1 MVSETVVELSR
12 SQFAINAVQH
22 FLFVPLTV
30 GLSFFLLVLEVWGL
44 ARGRSDFQPLCRFW
58 GKLFGL
64 SFGLSLV
71 SSLAMLFQFGGNWSY
86 FAHYAGDAFAG
97 PVVVGVLAGLF
108 TAANGL
114 GWMLYGW
121 DTLGKWPHLLST
133 CAVCLGCH
141 LILFGFSAASGWM
154 QYPVGAEFDP
164 QALRMELA
172 DWHAVLT
179 NPVALAKFAHSL
191 LSAYAVAAGF
201 VLAISA
207 YYRLRS
213 AETALSEPSY
223 RISAGLGLL
232 AIVATLLLGD
242 AGIYKQSS
250 FQRSKLMAINGLPA
264 DEVLAQNRQR
274 IDNGIQAYAM
284 LQQLRDDNRQPELL
298 AGFAAAKPDL
308 GYGLLLKRW
317 HDTVVDAGPAQI
329 DLAAQA
335 SLPPA
340 APLYWGHKAMVLF
353 GVLALLT
360 FLTAGFGAV
369 TGRRQPWLLK
379 SAMYALPATLLAS
392 GSGWFISEFGDQ
404 PWIVVDV
411 LPTWLAVSAL
421 GPSDLA
427 LGLAVYGLAYSG
439 LLALAILLA
448 MQIVKQGTAEVALP
462 VEESGDA

>member
-30 GLSFFLLVLEVWGL
+30 GISFFLLVLETWGL
-44 ARGRSDFQPLCRFW
+44 AGGRGDYRPLCRFW
-58 GKLFGL
+58 GKLFAL
-64 SFGLSLV
+64 SFGLSLA
-71 SSLAMLFQFGGNWSY
+71 SSVAMLFQFGGNWSY

-97 PVVVGVLAGLF
+97 PVAVGVLAGLF

-121 DTLGKWPHLLST
+121 DKLGRWSHLLST
-133 CAVCLGCH
+133 FAVCLGCH

-154 QYPVGAEFDP
+154 QYPVGAEFDA
-164 QALRMELA
+164 QAYRMELA
-172 DWHAVLT
+172 DWHAVLS

-191 LSAYAVAAGF
+191 LSGYAVAAGF

-207 YYRLRS
+207 YYRLRRI
-213 AETALSEPSY
+213 ETALSEPSY
-223 RISAGLGLL
+223 SISAGLGLL
-232 AIVATLLLGD
+232 AIIATLLLGD

-264 DEVLAQNRQR
+264 DDILAQNRQR
-274 IDNGIQAYAM
+274 IDSGIQAYAM

-298 AGFAAAKPDL
+298 DGFAAAKSDL
-308 GYGLLLKRW
+308 GYALLLKRW
-317 HDTVVDAGPAQI
+317 RDSVVDAGPEQI
-329 DLAAQA
+329 ALAAQA

-340 APLYWGHKAMVLF
+340 APLYWGHKVMVLC

-369 TGRRQPWLLK
+369 TGRRQRWLLM
-379 SAMYALPATLLAS
+379 SAMYALPATWLAS

-411 LPTWLAVSAL
+411 LPTWLAVSAV
-421 GPSDLA
+421 GPIDQV

-448 MQIVKQGTAEVALP
+448 MQVVKQGTVDAPLP
-462 VEESGDA
+462 VAEGGNA

>member
-44 ARGRSDFQPLCRFW
+44 AGGRSDYRPLCRFW

-64 SFGLSLV
+64 SFGLSLA

-121 DTLGKWPHLLST
+121 DKLGRWSHLLST
-133 CAVCLGCH
+133 LAVCLGCH

-154 QYPVGAEFDP
+154 QYPVGAEFDD

-172 DWHAVLT
+172 DWHTVLS

-191 LSAYAVAAGF
+191 LSGYAVAAGF

-207 YYRLRS
+207 YYRLKS

-223 RISAGLGLL
+223 RISTALGLL

-274 IDNGIQAYAM
+274 IESGIQAYTM

-317 HDTVVDAGPAQI
+317 RDSVADAAPAQI
-329 DLAAQA
+329 ELAAQA

-340 APLYWGHKAMVLF
+340 APLYWGHKAMVLC

-360 FLTAGFGAV
+360 FLTAGFAAV

-379 SAMYALPATLLAS
+379 SAMYALPATWLAS

-411 LPTWLAVSAL
+411 LPTWLAVSTL
-421 GPSDLA
+421 GTSDLA

-448 MQIVKQGTAEVALP
+448 MQIVKQGTAELPLP
-462 VEESGDA
+462 VTEGGDA

>member
-30 GLSFFLLVLEVWGL
+30 GISFFLLVLETWGL
-44 ARGRSDFQPLCRFW
+44 AGGRGDYRPLCRFW
-58 GKLFGL
+58 GKLFTL
-64 SFGLSLV
+64 SFGLSLA
-71 SSLAMLFQFGGNWSY
+71 SSVAMLFQFGGNWSY

-97 PVVVGVLAGLF
+97 PVAVGVLAGLF

-121 DTLGKWPHLLST
+121 DKLGRWSHLLST
-133 CAVCLGCH
+133 FAVCLGCH

-154 QYPVGAEFDP
+154 QYPVGAEFDA
-164 QALRMELA
+164 QAYRMELA
-172 DWHAVLT
+172 DWHAVLS

-191 LSAYAVAAGF
+191 LSGYAVAAGF

-207 YYRLRS
+207 YYRLRRI
-213 AETALSEPSY
+213 ETALSEPSY
-223 RISAGLGLL
+223 SISAGLGLL
-232 AIVATLLLGD
+232 AIIATLLLGD

-264 DEVLAQNRQR
+264 DDILAQNRQR
-274 IDNGIQAYAM
+274 IDSGIQAYAM

-298 AGFAAAKPDL
+298 DGFAAAKSNL
-308 GYGLLLKRW
+308 GYALLLKRW
-317 HDTVVDAGPAQI
+317 RDNVVDAGPEQI
-329 DLAAQA
+329 ALAAQA

-340 APLYWGHKAMVLF
+340 APLYWGHKVMVLC

-369 TGRRQPWLLK
+369 TGRRQRWLLM
-379 SAMYALPATLLAS
+379 SAMYALPATWLAS

-411 LPTWLAVSAL
+411 LPTWLAVSAV
-421 GPSDLA
+421 GPIDQV

-448 MQIVKQGTAEVALP
+448 MQVVKQGTVDAPLP
-462 VEESGDA
+462 VAEGGNA